1 MSSEEDPEA
10 RIRDLERSLSDQSAE
25 LTQSSY
31 ELGSSGPY
39 GPGGGNA
46 PPPPPYT
53 VPLPLAQQVPPQPY
67 GVPQG
72 PYGVPQGPYGVPQAP
87 YGVGFPHV
95 TVGST
100 RGSGRGWIVFAVMGA
115 VTLAIIVGT
124 VVFFANV
131 FSSVNSIIDTFDG
144 KPTASGGGGPFG
156 VPSPGGNRPPAP
168 TLAPTET
175 AAAPGTDISVA
186 GVGSNRSITCDDN
199 VVNVSGVNNTLVLKG
214 QCRSVTVSG
223 VENTVTVDSTATI
236 SASGF
241 NNRITFL
248 SGTPEIQNSGDSN
261 VVERG

>member
-1 MSSEEDPEA
+1 MSSEDDPEA
-10 RIRDLERSLSDQSAE
+10 RIRDLERSLSEQSSE

-31 ELGSSGPY
+31 ESGYSGPY

-46 PPPPPYT
+46 PPPPYT
-53 VPLPLAQQVPPQPY
+53 VPPAPAQQVPPPPYGVPPQPY
-67 GVPQG
+67 GVPQA
-72 PYGVPQGPYGVPQAP
+72 PYGVPQAP
-87 YGVGFPHV
+87 YGVGLPP
-95 TVGST
+95 TLGPTGRS
-100 RGSGRGWIVFAVMGA
+100 RGGWIVFAVMGA

-131 FSSVNSIIDTFDG
+131 FSSVNSIIDTFHG

-156 VPSPGGNRPPAP
+156 VPSSGGGNRPPAP
-168 TLAPTET
+168 TFAPSET
-175 AAAPGTDISVA
+175 VPAPGTDISVA
-186 GVGSNRSITCDDN
+186 GVGSNRTITCDDN

-223 VENTVTVDSTATI
+223 VENTVTVDSAAAI

>member
-1 MSSEEDPEA
+1 MSSEDDPEA
-10 RIRDLERSLSDQSAE
+10 RIRDLERSLSEQSSE

-31 ELGSSGPY
+31 EQGSGAY
-39 GPGGGNA
+39 GPGRGNA
-46 PPPPPYT
+46 PPPP
-53 VPLPLAQQVPPQPY
+53 AHQVPPHPY
-67 GVPQG
+67 GAQ
-72 PYGVPQGPYGVPQAP
+72 QAP
-87 YGVGFPHV
+87 YGVPPTPYGVAFPQV
-95 TVGST
+95 TLGST
-100 RGSGRGWIVFAVMGA
+100 GGSGRGWMVFAVMGA

-156 VPSPGGNRPPAP
+156 VPPSGGNRPPAP
-168 TLAPTET
+168 TSAPSQT
-175 AAAPGTDISVA
+175 APAPGTDISVA

-199 VVNVSGVNNTLVLKG
+199 VVNVSGVNNTLVLTG

-223 VENTVTVDSTATI
+223 IENTVTVDSTATI

-248 SGTPEIQNSGDSN
+248 SGSPEIQNSGDSN

>member
-1 MSSEEDPEA
+1 MSSEDDPEA
-10 RIRDLERSLSDQSAE
+10 RIRDLERSLSEQSSE

-46 PPPPPYT
+46 PPPTYT
-53 VPLPLAQQVPPQPY
+53 VPPAAAYQVPPQ
-67 GVPQG
+67 
-72 PYGVPQGPYGVPQAP
+72 PYGVPQAP
-87 YGVGFPHV
+87 YGVGLPPV
-95 TVGST
+95 TVGSAGRS
-100 RGSGRGWIVFAVMGA
+100 RGGWIVFAVMGA

-124 VVFFANV
+124 VVFFASV

-156 VPSPGGNRPPAP
+156 VPSSGGGNRPPAP
-168 TLAPTET
+168 TFAPSET
-175 AAAPGTDISVA
+175 VPAPGTDISVA
-186 GVGSNRSITCDDN
+186 GVGSHRTIICDDN

-223 VENTVTVDSTATI
+223 VENTVTVDSAATI